1 MVTVVKLANKV
12 LGLKYKSS
20 VCVVV
25 NFGEYYESVVLTTY
39 LLSVSCFGFFL
50 GGKVH
55 NVW

>member
-12 LGLKYKSS
+12 LGLKYKFP